1 MISYTDLK
9 EEVMMAFLL
18 IMLQIN
24 SDILQLKFS
33 RELENISKDSIIMTQ
48 PVWQVD
54 MDNIVSMVNLVKIL
68 LEESYQDTKIWSVKN
83 FVKEEEFMTRF

>member
-33 RELENISKDSIIMTQ
+33 RELVSISKDSIIMTQ

-68 LEESYQDTKIWSVKN
+68 LEESYQDTKI
-83 FVKEEEFMTRF
+83 

>member
-33 RELENISKDSIIMTQ
+33 RELVNIFKDSIIMTQ

-68 LEESYQDTKIWSVKN
+68 LEESYQDTKI
-83 FVKEEEFMTRF
+83 

>member
-1 MISYTDLK
+1 MISYADLK
-9 EEVMMAFLL
+9 EEVMMAFPL

-33 RELENISKDSIIMTQ
+33 RELVNISKDSIIMTQ

-54 MDNIVSMVNLVKIL
+54 MDNIVSMVNIVKIL